1 MQPHKD
7 LFVLQT
13 DKEAHLLQLFSVV
26 TFLPLKKLNIASL
39 WEDKD
44 RDPLKVCVPFR
55 ILNAWQQSFVS
66 WECDHMELAQVQYN
80 LREALMLFILINA
93 ADN

>member
-1 MQPHKD
+1 MAPFDGAAASSISWHHLMQPHKD

-26 TFLPLKKLNIASL
+26 TFLPLKKFNIASL

-66 WECDHMELAQVQYN
+66 
-80 LREALMLFILINA
+80 
-93 ADN
+93 